1 MFPDMESV
9 TGSEIVSRRLE
20 VWGALG
26 TGIYLIAIVLTVLFK
41 FQSFRELELN
51 ELGDFLAGAF
61 GPVAFLWLVLGFL
74 QQGRELKLS
83 TDALRLQAE
92 ELRNSVEQ
100 QTRMADA
107 AVQQIHAAGQ
117 ALELQ
122 LQGAEREVTADFEV
136 RVTAK
141 MAKLSDVINRINIL
155 NNRNVAYKVSSE
167 FKGDL
172 PFCGVAHHGTL
183 KEGQSVEIQLEFEP
197 INGTLEGEL
206 DISYE
211 DINGVLRLEVF
222 SVKLGDDSWVKFEKL
237 RQKSARI
244 IKI

>member
-26 TGIYLIAIVLTVLFK
+26 TGIYLIAIVMTVLFK

-83 TDALRLQAE
+83 TDALRLQVE

-100 QTRMADA
+100 QKRLADA
-107 AVQQIHAAGQ
+107 TMQQIQSAGQ

-122 LQGAEREVTADFEV
+122 LQGAERAVTADFEV
-136 RVTAK
+136 RSGVK
-141 MAKLSDVINRINIL
+141 YMQNLNVINQIKIT
-155 NNRNVAYKVSSE
+155 NNRNVAYSVSSV
-167 FKGDL
+167 FNGDL
-172 PFCGVAHHGTL
+172 KFYGTAQHGTI
-183 KEGQSVEIQLEFEP
+183 KAGQEVSMELVFDPATESKS
-197 INGTLEGEL
+197 GEL
-206 DISYE
+206 EIFYE
-211 DINGVLRLEVF
+211 DATGVLRIEVF
-222 SVKLGDDSWVKFEKL
+222 SFTIVIDNWIRFEKV
-237 RQKSARI
+237 RYKSGRVI
-244 IKI
+244 RS